1 MSSSPKLHEI
11 LSNFPEKYGKEHE
24 LKVHNTMTD
33 KNVEV
38 ANSQLISDIGSR
50 FQEHIEHNSGPN
62 STQVVSSLP
71 ELIALDPDLVAEQE
85 KKKRRLRKSLN

>member
-1 MSSSPKLHEI
+1 MSVNPKLHEI

-24 LKVHNTMTD
+24 QKRRTARTD

-38 ANSQLISDIGSR
+38 ANAQMISDTRSR
-50 FQEHIEHNSGPN
+50 LQEHIVHNSESN
-62 STQVVSSLP
+62 STAVVSSLP

-85 KKKRRLRKSLN
+85 KKKRKLRKSLN

>member
-1 MSSSPKLHEI
+1 MSVNPKLHEI

-24 LKVHNTMTD
+24 KRRTARTD

-38 ANSQLISDIGSR
+38 ANAQVISDIRSR
-50 FQEHIEHNSGPN
+50 LQEHIVHNSESN
-62 STQVVSSLP
+62 STAVVSSLP

-85 KKKRRLRKSLN
+85 KKKRKLRKSLN

>member
-1 MSSSPKLHEI
+1 MSVSPKLHEI

-24 LKVHNTMTD
+24 LKPPTAKAD

-38 ANSQLISDIGSR
+38 ANAQVISDTRSR
-50 FQEHIEHNSGPN
+50 LQEHIVHNYVSN
-62 STQVVSSLP
+62 STAVISSLP

-85 KKKRRLRKSLN
+85 KKKRKLRKSLN